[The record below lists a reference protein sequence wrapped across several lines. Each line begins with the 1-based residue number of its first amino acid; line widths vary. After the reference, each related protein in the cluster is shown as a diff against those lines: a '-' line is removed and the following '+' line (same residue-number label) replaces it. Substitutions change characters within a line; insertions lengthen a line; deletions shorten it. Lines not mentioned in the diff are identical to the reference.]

1 MVLKITFT
9 QIIILYFREL
19 NMIIQNFE
27 DLATSDKK
35 KECLEILEAG
45 LQAADPKN
53 IISKIVTPKEI
64 KINSK
69 IFNIENYSNIYT
81 VAFGKAA
88 DSMTRALNTIIPI
101 KSGIIVIP
109 KGTKAKIKG
118 KKFQIFN
125 PRHPKPDQTS
135 VKAAKEVMKY
145 VQNKKSGELIIF
157 LVSGGGSSLLAMPDD
172 ITLDDKIHVTNLLI
186 KSGVT
191 IQEVNCVRKHLSK
204 IKGGKLVEDMKCD
217 GISLVMSDVEGD
229 DLSSIASGTTYMDDT
244 TYADALEVLK
254 KYKLRWRM
262 PSEVLKVLENGLENE
277 KPLKKS
283 KIPNH
288 IIANNDDCLKNM
300 QKTAE
305 KKGYKVIKIKLFG
318 DIKEAVTTILENISE
333 SQKTCLIFGGET
345 TVKVLG
351 KGMGGRNQEL
361 VLRILKNTQKFKKIT
376 IASMGT
382 DGIDGNSVFAGAIT
396 ENVRIDLS
404 TMKEFL
410 KNNDSGRFFQ
420 KQKGNIV
427 TNFTH
432 TNLMDIG
439 VVLR

>member
-1 MVLKITFT
+1 
-9 QIIILYFREL
+9 
-19 NMIIQNFE
+19 MIIQNFD
-27 DLATSDKK
+27 DLATTDKK
-35 KECLEILEAG
+35 RDCLEILESG

-53 IISKIVTPKEI
+53 IISKFVTPKEI
-64 KINSK
+64 KIGTK
-69 IFNIENYSNIYT
+69 ILNIENYSSIYS

-109 KGTKAKIKG
+109 KGSKAKIKG

-135 VKAAKEVMKY
+135 VKAAKEVMKF
-145 VQNKKSGELIIF
+145 VENKKSGELIIF

-172 ITLDDKIHVTNLLI
+172 ITLDDKIHVTNLLL

-204 IKGGKLVEDMKCD
+204 IKGGKLVEGMKCD

-244 TYADALEVLK
+244 TYANALEILK
-254 KYKLRWRM
+254 KYKLRWKM
-262 PSEVLKVLENGLENE
+262 PTEVLRVLEKGLENE
-277 KPLKKS
+277 KPIKKS

-288 IIANNDDCLKNM
+288 IIAKNDDCLKNM
-300 QKTAE
+300 QKVAE
-305 KKGYKVIKIKLFG
+305 KKGYKVIKIQVFG
-318 DIKEAVTTILENISE
+318 DIKKAVTTILENISE

-351 KGMGGRNQEL
+351 KGMGGRNQEI
-361 VLRILKNTQKFKKIT
+361 VLRILKNTQKLKKIT

-396 ENVRIDLS
+396 ENVRIDLNI
-404 TMKEFL
+404 MKEFL

-439 VVLR
+439 VILR

>member
-1 MVLKITFT
+1 
-9 QIIILYFREL
+9 
-19 NMIIQNFE
+19 MIIQNFE
-27 DLATSDKK
+27 DLATTDKK
-35 KECLEILEAG
+35 KDCLEILESG

-53 IISKIVTPKEI
+53 IISKFVTPKEI
-64 KINSK
+64 KIGTK
-69 IFNIENYSNIYT
+69 ILNIENYSSIYS

-109 KGTKAKIKG
+109 KGSKAKIKG

-135 VKAAKEVMKY
+135 VKAAKEVMKF
-145 VQNKKSGELIIF
+145 VENKKSGELIIF

-172 ITLDDKIHVTNLLI
+172 ITLDDKIHVTNLLL
-186 KSGVT
+186 KSGVP

-244 TYADALEVLK
+244 TYANALEILK
-254 KYKLRWRM
+254 KYKLRWKM
-262 PSEVLKVLENGLENE
+262 PTEVLRVLEKGLENE
-277 KPLKKS
+277 KPIKKS

-288 IIANNDDCLKNM
+288 IIAKNDDCLKNM
-300 QKTAE
+300 QKVAE
-305 KKGYKVIKIKLFG
+305 KKGYKVIKIQVFG
-318 DIKEAVTTILENISE
+318 DIKKAVTTILENISE

-351 KGMGGRNQEL
+351 KGMGGRNQEI

-396 ENVRIDLS
+396 ENVRIDLNI
-404 TMKEFL
+404 MKEFL

-439 VVLR
+439 VILR